1 MKFAP
6 SPTRRA
12 AAASLA
18 LAAVL
23 ATGCS
28 AVNYQATTHVYSGS
42 DGVMFDAEGVK
53 VRHLTF
59 IANEEGGPARLVGV
73 VSNNSAE
80 DAQVEISAA
89 GDTFPFSLS
98 SGEAINLQNDD
109 ELIVS
114 SIQAAPGAMQDVTIS
129 INGTEETV
137 GASVLDG
144 GIAEYRAL
152 LPDGFDEST
161 VEHLEHGPDT
171 YGGGA
176 AHHDPDAA
184 HH

>member
-1 MKFAP
+1 M
-6 SPTRRA
+6 
-12 AAASLA
+12 
-18 LAAVL
+18 
-23 ATGCS
+23 
-28 AVNYQATTHVYSGS
+28 
-42 DGVMFDAEGVK
+42 
-53 VRHLTF
+53 
-59 IANEEGGPARLVGV
+59 
-73 VSNNSAE
+73 
-80 DAQVEISAA
+80 EISAA

-137 GASVLDG
+137 GATVLDG